1 MAIGRTRMASNCSA
15 LSICANVVLLI
26 VTVSLLLRDPLSTA
40 GKPRPQKVVPR
51 SHVIFR
57 TRQSPP
63 PIRTTQESMYV
74 MHGDGNFRDDDEHL
88 LNYIRSLMSRQGPG
102 GRNLS
107 SDPSRVH
114 FSQVSTGQL
123 GLDIRQLWATEHS
136 IRYAAWFLQ
145 HLFFYFSSHQ
155 FYCSGSELVK

>member
-26 VTVSLLLRDPLSTA
+26 VTVHLLLSDPLLTVS
-40 GKPRPQKVVPR
+40 KPRPQKVVPR
-51 SHVIFR
+51 SHIIFQ

-102 GRNLS
+102 GRKLS

-123 GLDIRQLWATEHS
+123 GLDIRQLSFSFWATCS
-136 IRYAAWFLQ
+136 AQ
-145 HLFFYFSSHQ
+145 HTMQRGSCNIYFILF
-155 FYCSGSELVK
+155 